1 MKFSKKCVICI
12 FVFVLL
18 FVAAMTVTFIIT
30 GSEPEV
36 LTACV
41 FAFVSWESGALAKIK
56 ITETKSKKTKKNK
69 SKENDTE

>member
-18 FVAAMTVTFIIT
+18 FVATMTVTFIIT

-36 LTACV
+36 LIAGV
-41 FAFVSWESGALAKIK
+41 FAFVGFEAGVLGKIK
-56 ITETKSKKTKKNK
+56 VVETKPKKKQ
-69 SKENDTE
+69 SKEKDTK